1 MRGKGVIPTL
11 VTSAAVLALATPAV
25 ANHISVEGG
34 GTRVPLAVAQ
44 QMFADPAAVI
54 GANYASDGT
63 DEVSHASVA
72 AWPVGLA
79 GFPTNGPMYG
89 LVSSGNTDGA
99 NDPNAEENKTTG
111 ETGDFDTLDDPPDGL
126 NTNEGNDLGGI
137 NINFTAPAVAHPCLK
152 IDVKFLSDEF
162 DEFIGSN
169 FNDFAAA
176 RLDNTAPP
184 TVSPGPSGFP
194 VPSAPGNFLLDPSGV
209 PITVNGA
216 YLVGDYDHSA
226 TYDNATPKLTAQTA
240 VTAGSHSLT
249 IWVGDAGDSIY
260 DTTLFADNIRIED
273 QDPCPTT
280 TIGPSLIKKIKTK
293 VVGNKAIISGQ
304 ILPAVPG
311 APVFLT
317 LYANGSPL
325 HKVAKGKDKMN
336 SSGQYKKGLS
346 FPSDSTRC
354 LVRVQFKGDQ
364 FHLPSRAKKKFKC

>member
-1 MRGKGVIPTL
+1 MRGKGVIPAL
-11 VTSAAVLALATPAV
+11 ISGAVVLALATPAM
-25 ANHISVEGG
+25 ATPIEGG
-34 GTRVPLAVAQ
+34 GTRVPLQVAQ
-44 QMFADPAAVI
+44 QMFADPTAVT
-54 GANYASDGT
+54 GATLGSDGIEFSS
-63 DEVSHASVA
+63 DAGVG
-72 AWPVGLA
+72 AWPIALA

-89 LVSSGNTDGA
+89 LISSGNTDGA

-111 ETGDFDTLDDPPDGL
+111 ETGDFDTLDGL
-126 NTNEGNDLGGI
+126 DTNEGNDLAGI
-137 NINFTAPAVAHPCLK
+137 SVDFTAPAVAHPCLK
-152 IDVKFLSDEF
+152 VDVKFLSDEF

-176 RLDNTAPP
+176 RLDNTSPP
-184 TVSPGPSGFP
+184 TVDPGPAGFP

-216 YLVGDYDHSA
+216 YLVGDYDHST

-240 VTAGSHSLT
+240 VTAGPHSLT
-249 IWVGDAGDSIY
+249 VWVGDAGDSIY

-280 TIGPSLIKKIKTK
+280 TIGPSLIKKIKAH

-325 HKVAKGKDKMN
+325 HKVAKGKDRMN
-336 SSGQYKKGLS
+336 SEGQYKKGLR

-354 LVRVQFKGDQ
+354 MVKVQFKGDL
-364 FHLPSRAKKKFKC
+364 FHLPSKAKKKFRC